1 MGIHSLFVAKMDG
14 ISEADL
20 LKIHQMALEER
31 ENTVSGLLNQQ
42 KLPEA
47 LAESLRKPP
56 TGISDDDVKNRSA
69 DLVGEVLLAV
79 KDADIKKCIDGLSPD
94 QVDTLMKYIY
104 RGLATYN
111 NSNTYLKWH
120 EQVRAKG
127 GLGCIIR
134 CLAERRSVLDTY

>member
-1 MGIHSLFVAKMDG
+1 MDG

-31 ENTVSGLLNQQ
+31 QSTVTSLLNQQ

-56 TGISDDDVKNRSA
+56 TGITDEKVKNDSA
-69 DLVGEVLLAV
+69 DLVGEVLLQV
-79 KDADIKKCIDGLSPD
+79 KDAQIKQCVENLTPE

-104 RGLATYN
+104 KGLATYN
-111 NSNTYLKWH
+111 NCNTYLKWH
-120 EQVRAKG
+120 EQVKAVG
-127 GLGCIIR
+127 GLGCIVR
-134 CLAERRSVLDTY
+134 CLAERKSVLDTN